1 MQWIY
6 FVQLNHLSQFDHLN
20 YFKQLAKILQS
31 VQFNCLGWFDHLKY
45 FNQLKWIVQFFS
57 SELSLTAKPGERFL
71 VDCPGCE
78 IEPIKLVILFFS
90 VEANKLV

>member
-45 FNQLKWIVQFFS
+45 FNQLKWIVQFYS

-78 IEPIKLVILFFS
+78 VEPIKLVILFFFQLRQIS
-90 VEANKLV
+90 